1 MDLDEM
7 KKFILNNKE
16 LAAWGNDLTEERVF
30 KMNGKEVAETYEYMN
45 QILEKKNMNK
55 KVNG

>member
-1 MDLDEM
+1 MNLDEM
-7 KKFILNNKE
+7 KRFILNNKE
-16 LAAWGNDLTEERVF
+16 LVAWGNDLTEERVF

-55 KVNG
+55 K